1 MPSSWIKLQSYDHP
15 HAGNEPFKSPFYRN
29 GPAMSSGS
37 ADPERVQ
44 ARDVFDKANT
54 SYTSQMIGKHSA
66 PAGTS
71 EIPTPSSQELELEKH
86 TATDHAPSEG
96 HKVRDPAPLALAVLM
111 TALCVS
117 MFLVS
122 LDRTIIAT
130 VSQPSVPTVTGITD
144 QSHHHQAIPHITN
157 QFHSYNDV
165 GWYASAYLITAC
177 SFLPTY
183 GRIYGLVNAKWTFLS
198 GLFLFELG
206 SLICGVAPSS
216 QVLIAGRAI
225 AGTGGAGIA
234 TGAYVVV
241 AMSYPLQK
249 RPLYAAIFG
258 VMYVL
263 LYHFLSSV

>member
-1 MPSSWIKLQSYDHP
+1 
-15 HAGNEPFKSPFYRN
+15 
-29 GPAMSSGS
+29 MSSGS
-37 ADPERVQ
+37 SDADKVE
-44 ARDVFDKANT
+44 ARDVSDKAPT
-54 SYTSQMIGKHSA
+54 SYTSQGIQTHIA
-66 PAGTS
+66 PVGTS
-71 EIPTPSSQELELEKH
+71 DIPTPSSQEQELEKP
-86 TATDHAPSEG
+86 TATDHATSEG
-96 HKVRDPAPLALAVLM
+96 NKVRDPAPLALVVLM
-111 TALCVS
+111 TALCIS

-130 VSQPSVPTVTGITD
+130 VSEPEVPTVTGIAD
-144 QSHHHQAIPHITN
+144 QSHHHHHQAIPHITD

-216 QVLIAGRAI
+216 QVLIVGRAI
-225 AGTGGAGIA
+225 AGTGGAGIT

-258 VMYVL
+258 VMYVF
-263 LYHFLSSV
+263 LYHFLLPVVICMMLVD